1 MMVGERE
8 NQVEYRGVGYA
19 FCSHQCRERF
29 ASAPG
34 LYVGRRRWLAPKQKG
49 MEVIKRRRMVLGV
62 PITPMQF
69 VGLKGALLS
78 MMGVIAVRAVETMSD
93 GCHDP
98 QRFESGTPMTPRIE
112 AVEISYDLLQATAKQ
127 LECKFVEPIAA
138 LSNGWGQK
146 LQRDFIHY
154 LENCELDDLA
164 IRAAVP
170 AGRGGRTR
178 RTSSGSK
185 SGTRTQ
191 LGHGRGNLKE

>member
-93 GCHDP
+93 G
-98 QRFESGTPMTPRIE
+98 
-112 AVEISYDLLQATAKQ
+112 
-127 LECKFVEPIAA
+127 
-138 LSNGWGQK
+138 WGQK